1 MVSLSNHAVPRQAQ
15 DDAMRAI
22 DAFTEHRPLLF
33 GIAYRMLGSVMD
45 AEDAVQETY
54 MRWQQANDANV
65 RSAKSYLSTIVTRHC
80 IDQLRSARRQREQ
93 YIGPW
98 LPEPLITDNMPEL
111 HERPE
116 LAESISMAFL
126 VLLEALSPVER
137 AVFLLR
143 DVFDYEYTEIA
154 RIVDKGEANCRQM
167 ARRARQHVAERDQR
181 FDVSR
186 TQVEELMRHFLRAA
200 AEGDMDALLS
210 MLAEDATVW
219 SDGGGKVA
227 AALNP
232 VAGAAKVARFFVG
245 VLKKAPGIMEG
256 RVVEVNGTP
265 GVITYLDG
273 KLYSILTLDMDGDR
287 VRAVRVVNNPE
298 KLRHLPQTAG

>member
-1 MVSLSNHAVPRQAQ
+1 MQAV
-15 DDAMRAI
+15 DV
-22 DAFTEHRPLLF
+22 FTEHRPLLF

-54 MRWQQANDANV
+54 MRWQQTNEAEV
-65 RSAKSYLSTIVTRHC
+65 RSAKSYLSTIVTRLC
-80 IDQLRSARRQREQ
+80 IDQLRSARSRREQ

-98 LPEPLITDNMPEL
+98 LPEPLITDDMPEL

-116 LAESISMAFL
+116 LADSISMAFL
-126 VLLEALSPVER
+126 VVLEALSPVER

-143 DVFDYEYTEIA
+143 DVFDYEYAEIA
-154 RIVDKGEANCRQM
+154 HIVDKSEPNCRQM
-167 ARRARQHVAERDQR
+167 ARRARQHVAGRHQR

-186 TQVEELMRHFLRAA
+186 EQVEALMRRFLRTA

-227 AALNP
+227 AAINP
-232 VAGAAKVARFFVG
+232 IEGAAKVARFFVG
-245 VLKKAPGIMEG
+245 ILKKTPGIMDG
-256 RVVEVNGTP
+256 RVVEVNGSP
-265 GVITYLDG
+265 GVVTYLDG
-273 KLYSILTLDMDGDR
+273 RLYSVLTLDMDGDR

-298 KLRHLPQTAG
+298 KLRHLPQSPA